1 MIKLENVTKYY
12 NSNGIITHALKNI
25 SLEFKKGE
33 FVAITGP
40 SGCGKSTLL
49 NVICKQ
55 DTFDE
60 GEIYYKGNETAYF
73 NIEDMDDFRKNKV
86 GFVFQNYN
94 IIESYTVLQ
103 NVMLPLEIAGV
114 PQRDAKQKALDLI
127 EKVGLKDKANKRGA
141 HLSGGEKQR
150 TVIARALANDAE
162 ILACDEPTGNLDL
175 QTSLQIIEL
184 LHEISK
190 DKLVIMVT
198 HDFGSVEKYA
208 TRKISLNDG
217 MIFEDKILI
226 TQDLKSEKEELD
238 LDYKPVKRSVN
249 LKVALRNLINTPK
262 KTIFSS
268 LVIFCAC
275 FFVIM
280 LYQLIVYENSTTYIY
295 NNFPYKDENKIVIGN
310 TKSDIDLS
318 LIANITDDYIINP
331 IFESDSIDLRVYE
344 NDNDYGNYSFAL
356 ETRPSN
362 YEISMG
368 YESENENECVLL
380 ASSMYPEVYLTNI
393 FLDKTITFC
402 NDQIKLKITGISLCD
417 NIERYVL
424 VINDKTYDDIKNLSY
439 SYKLSLEDK
448 SLYLDTKL
456 GDKNVIH
463 LAHEYENKEIKDL
476 EISYE
481 IANYMLYKSIGDI
494 KNIEIIYGDDT
505 YIEVSNTID
514 LNIKQVSVY
523 SNIVEIENLIKQY
536 EGYTII
542 NTKTYNGA
550 SKVQIFLNNL
560 DIYIYI
566 LLSSF
571 IIIIIYFITSLVM
584 SHIYKTKIYDFN
596 VFRTLGVTKCDMS
609 KILRY
614 EILIQTSLISTFTY
628 LLTLIIGLL
637 SCEESIFV
645 IFKYFNFIALVLYL
659 LIILILGTL
668 LSRKINKK
676 IFKFSVSKTFK
687 EGLK

>member
-103 NVMLPLEIAGV
+103 NVMLPLEIAGI
-114 PQRDAKQKALDLI
+114 PERDAKQKALDLI
-127 EKVGLKDKANKRGA
+127 GKVGLKDKVNKRGA

-198 HDFGSVEKYA
+198 HDFASVEKYA

-226 TQDLKSEKEELD
+226 TQDLKSNSEELD

-249 LKVALRNLINTPK
+249 LKVAFRNLINTPK

-280 LYQLIVYENSTTYIY
+280 LYQLIVYENSISYST
-295 NNFPYKDENKIVIGN
+295 NGFNYKDENKIVIGN
-310 TKSDIDLS
+310 PKYDIDIS
-318 LIANITDDYIINP
+318 LISNITDEYVVNP
-331 IFESDSIDLRVYE
+331 IYETTVLSGMVYQNTFDFNIE
-344 NDNDYGNYSFAL
+344 TKPSKLELNYGTMYQ
-356 ETRPSN
+356 
-362 YEISMG
+362 
-368 YESENENECVLL
+368 NENECVLIC
-380 ASSMYPEVYLTNI
+380 SNDYPLVYILNT
-393 FLDKTITFC
+393 FLESNVNFFD
-402 NDQIKLKITGISLCD
+402 NQISLKITGIVISHDVDDFILCMKD
-417 NIERYVL
+417 S
-424 VINDKTYDDIKNLSY
+424 TYENIKNLSY
-439 SYKLSLEDK
+439 NYKLIIEDK
-448 SLYLDTKL
+448 TLYLQPQL
-456 GDKNVIH
+456 SEKNVIH
-463 LAHEYENKEIKDL
+463 IPLEYKDKTIDDL
-476 EISYE
+476 EIS
-481 IANYMLYKSIGDI
+481 IKISGLTLYKSIGNLKDI
-494 KNIEIIYGDDT
+494 EVIYDDTKCIEISDT
-505 YIEVSNTID
+505 YD

-523 SNIVEIENLIKQY
+523 SEIKEVAKKLEEY
-536 EGYTII
+536 DGYTII
-542 NTKTYNGA
+542 NTKTYTQY
-550 SKVQIFLNNL
+550 SKLQQFLAKL
-560 DIYIYI
+560 YIYLYI

-571 IIIIIYFITSLVM
+571 VIIVIYFLSGLILN
-584 SHIYKTKIYDFN
+584 HIYKTKIYDFN
-596 VFRTLGVTKCDMS
+596 VFRTLGVTKSDMS

-614 EILIQTSLISTFTY
+614 EVLIQTSIISVFTY
-628 LLTLIIGLL
+628 LLTLIIGLI
-637 SCEESIFV
+637 SNEESFFV
-645 IFKYFNFIALVLYL
+645 IFKYFNFVALLLYFIIIVLLGIL
-659 LIILILGTL
+659 LA
-668 LSRKINKK
+668 RKINKK
-676 IFKFSVSKTFK
+676 LFKFSVSKTFK
-687 EGLK
+687 EE

>member
-73 NIEDMDDFRKNKV
+73 NVEDMDDFRKNKI

-103 NVMLPLEIAGV
+103 NVMLPLEIAGIPEHDV
-114 PQRDAKQKALDLI
+114 KQKALDLI
-127 EKVGLKDKANKRGA
+127 EKVGLKDKVNKRGA
-141 HLSGGEKQR
+141 YLSGGEKQR

-175 QTSLQIIEL
+175 QTSSQIIEL

-190 DKLVIMVT
+190 DRLVLIVT
-198 HDFGSVEKYA
+198 HDFASVEKYA

-226 TQDLKSEKEELD
+226 PQDLKSEKEELD
-238 LDYKPVKRSVN
+238 LDYKTVKRSVN
-249 LKVALRNLINTPK
+249 LKVALRNLLNTPK

-280 LYQLIVYENSTTYIY
+280 LYQLIVYENSISYST
-295 NNFPYKDENKIVIGN
+295 NGFNYKDENKIVIGN
-310 TKSDIDLS
+310 PKYDVDIS
-318 LIANITDDYIINP
+318 LISNITDEYVVNP
-331 IFESDSIDLRVYE
+331 IYETTALSGMVYQNNFNFNIE
-344 NDNDYGNYSFAL
+344 TKPTKLKLNYGTVYQ
-356 ETRPSN
+356 
-362 YEISMG
+362 
-368 YESENENECVLL
+368 NENECVLIC
-380 ASSMYPEVYLTNI
+380 SDDYPLVYILTT
-393 FLDKTITFC
+393 FLESNVNFFD
-402 NDQIKLKITGISLCD
+402 NQISLKITGIVISHDVDDFILCM
-417 NIERYVL
+417 
-424 VINDKTYDDIKNLSY
+424 NDSTYEDIKNLSY
-439 SYKLSLEDK
+439 NYKLTIETK
-448 SLYLDTKL
+448 TFYLQPQL
-456 GDKNVIH
+456 SNKNVIH
-463 LAHEYENKEIKDL
+463 IPLEYKDKTINDL
-476 EISYE
+476 EIS
-481 IANYMLYKSIGDI
+481 IKISGLTLYKSIGDLKDI
-494 KNIEIIYGDDT
+494 EVIYDDTKCIEI
-505 YIEVSNTID
+505 SNTYD

-523 SNIVEIENLIKQY
+523 SEIKEVTKKLEEY
-536 EGYTII
+536 DGYTII
-542 NTKTYNGA
+542 NTKTYTEY
-550 SKVQIFLNNL
+550 SKLQQFLAKL
-560 DIYIYI
+560 YIYLYI

-571 IIIIIYFITSLVM
+571 VIIVIYFLSGLILN
-584 SHIYKTKIYDFN
+584 HIYKTKIYDFN
-596 VFRTLGVTKCDMS
+596 VFRTLGVTKKDMS

-614 EILIQTSLISTFTY
+614 EVLIQTLIISVFTY
-628 LLTLIIGLL
+628 LLTLIIGLIAN
-637 SCEESIFV
+637 EESFFV
-645 IFKYFNFIALVLYL
+645 IFKYFNFGA
-659 LIILILGTL
+659 LILYFIIIVLVGIL
-668 LSRKINKK
+668 LARKINKK
-676 IFKFSVSKTFK
+676 LFKFSVSKTFK
-687 EGLK
+687 EE